1 MINNDI
7 FTKEDQD
14 KYLGIYS
21 DSFKKIYKNI
31 NIKNISLDNNQIIS
45 EEEIASQLN
54 NSKSPLDYCLS
65 KIDISFQDEFFNI
78 ISYDNKPDI
87 TIAVLHEDL
96 MMKLFPPRNSII
108 ENNIINLPIFEIEY
122 TIENLPINANKYE
135 VYHHISKS
143 KNEWE
148 GNILYELLNK
158 AVRSQRNKIEKEI
171 NKQSINQA
179 LELIERE
186 NENVDNIL
194 VNTKAYLLGK
204 DIFDNINI
212 RTIIFSPENRVNKN
226 RVYFVGPANIL
237 GKVARSHPKIKIE
250 KRQDLYDISC
260 LFRIGIVILNR
271 DVISVIEH

>member
-7 FTKEDQD
+7 FTKEDQN
-14 KYLGIYS
+14 KYLGIYP

-31 NIKNISLDNNQIIS
+31 NIKNISLNNNQKIS
-45 EEEIASQLN
+45 EEEIIIQLN

-65 KIDISFQDEFFNI
+65 KIDISFDDEFFNI

-87 TIAVLHEDL
+87 TVAVLHDVL

-122 TIENLPINANKYE
+122 IIENLPVNANKYE
-135 VYHHISKS
+135 IYHHISKS

-148 GNILYELLNK
+148 GNILYEILNK

-171 NKQSINQA
+171 NNQSINQA
-179 LELIERE
+179 IELIERE

-194 VNTKAYLLGK
+194 ANTKAYLSEK
-204 DIFDNINI
+204 ETFDNLNI

-226 RVYFVGPANIL
+226 RVYFMGASNIL
-237 GKVARSHPKIKIE
+237 GKVAKSQPKIKIE
-250 KRQDLYDISC
+250 KRQDVYNISC

-271 DVISVIEH
+271 DVISVVEH